1 MTADSSRPPRLVA
14 GDAIRYLLEQ
24 HGIPVAKSTLKTWA
38 WRGGGPGY
46 QKSGPRRL
54 YPVEQLDEWAKR
66 RLSPV
71 VASTSELASLP
82 TAQGPLQKATPAAA
96 GWLEHKRVRPT
107 PTPRP
112 RSIAK
117 SSALENSRR

>member
-1 MTADSSRPPRLVA
+1 MPTNTLRPPRLVA
-14 GDAIRYLLEQ
+14 GDAIRYLLEH

-54 YPVEQLDEWAKR
+54 YPVEQLDEWAKQ

-71 VASTSELASLP
+71 VASTSELTSLP
-82 TAQGPLQKATPAAA
+82 AHVA
-96 GWLEHKRVRPT
+96 RPT
-107 PTPRP
+107 PPPRP
-112 RSIAK
+112 RSIAR
-117 SSALENSRR
+117 SRALGNDLRR

>member
-1 MTADSSRPPRLVA
+1 MSDTTSPPPRLTTAEAV
-14 GDAIRYLLEQ
+14 DYLLTR

-66 RLSPV
+66 RLTPV
-71 VASTSELASLP
+71 VGSTSELTSVLTIGCNP
-82 TAQGPLQKATPAAA
+82 MQKPAHVAGRRRRGRAA
-96 GWLEHKRVRPT
+96 
-107 PTPRP
+107 
-112 RSIAK
+112 
-117 SSALENSRR
+117 